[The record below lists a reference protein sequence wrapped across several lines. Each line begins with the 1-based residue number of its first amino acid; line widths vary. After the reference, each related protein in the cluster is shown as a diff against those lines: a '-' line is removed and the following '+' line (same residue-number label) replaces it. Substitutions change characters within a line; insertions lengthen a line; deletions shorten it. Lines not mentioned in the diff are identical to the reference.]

1 MKTKTTIHNTNYCR
15 LCLIPI
21 MLAAVMILSAACSAG
36 AKKDDVYERVLRLHV
51 IANSNSEA
59 DQALKYEVRDAVL
72 AATRDM
78 LAYCSDKK
86 DAVERVNASRSL
98 ILDAAAKTL
107 SLGGADYGA
116 DMLVGQENY
125 PERVYEGA
133 AYPAGEYTS
142 VRIVLGEGKGENW
155 WCVLFPP
162 LCLSA
167 ALEQKADATLPLS
180 PADSLAAPD
189 DAVEAGITDKQYGII
204 TETQNTPKYRLKFK
218 LFELIAE
225 LFE

>member
-1 MKTKTTIHNTNYCR
+1 MKTKRSIHNKNR

-21 MLAAVMILSAACSAG
+21 MLAAVMILSAACSTH

-51 IANSNSEA
+51 IANSDSDD
-59 DQALKYEVRDAVL
+59 DQRIKYEVRDAIL
-72 AATRDM
+72 GATATLLGDC
-78 LAYCSDKK
+78 ADKEE
-86 DAVERVNASRSL
+86 AVERVNASRDV
-98 ILDAAAKTL
+98 ILDAAAEVL
-107 SLGGADYGA
+107 SQNGVDYGA

-125 PERVYEGA
+125 PERVYGGA

-142 VRIVLGEGKGENW
+142 VRVVLGEGEGQNW

-167 ALEQKADATLPLS
+167 ALEKKAEATLPLS
-180 PADSLAAPD
+180 PADRQDGAD
-189 DAVEAGITDKQYGII
+189 DAVEVGITDKQYGII
-204 TETQNTPKYRLKFK
+204 TETQSTPKYRLKFK

>member
-1 MKTKTTIHNTNYCR
+1 MKTKRSIHNKNR

-21 MLAAVMILSAACSAG
+21 MLAAVMILSAACSTHT
-36 AKKDDVYERVLRLHV
+36 KQDSVYERVLRLHV
-51 IANSNSEA
+51 IANSDSDD
-59 DQALKYEVRDAVL
+59 DQRIKYEVRDAIL
-72 AATRDM
+72 GATATLLGD
-78 LAYCSDKK
+78 CSDKEE
-86 DAVERVNASRSL
+86 AVERVNASRDV
-98 ILDAAAKTL
+98 ILDAAAEVL
-107 SLGGADYGA
+107 SQNGVDYGA

-125 PERVYEGA
+125 PERVYDGA

-142 VRIVLGEGKGENW
+142 VRVVLGDGEGQNW

-167 ALEQKADATLPLS
+167 ALEKKAEATLPLS
-180 PADSLAAPD
+180 PADHQDGAD
-189 DAVEAGITDKQYGII
+189 DAVEVGITDKQYGII
-204 TETQNTPKYRLKFK
+204 TETQSTPKYRLKFK

>member
-78 LAYCSDKK
+78 LADCSDKK

-98 ILDAAAKTL
+98 ILDAAEKTL

-180 PADSLAAPD
+180 PADSLAAPE
-189 DAVEAGITDKQYGII
+189 DAVEVGITDKQYGII

>member
-1 MKTKTTIHNTNYCR
+1 MKTKRSIHNKNR

-21 MLAAVMILSAACSAG
+21 MLAAIMILSAACSTH
-36 AKKDDVYERVLRLHV
+36 AKQDSVYERVLRLHV
-51 IANSNSEA
+51 IANSDSED
-59 DQALKYEVRDAVL
+59 DQRIKYEVRDAIL
-72 AATRDM
+72 SATASLLGD
-78 LAYCSDKK
+78 CSDKEE
-86 DAVERVNASRSL
+86 AVERVNASRDV
-98 ILDAAAKTL
+98 ILDAAAEVL
-107 SLGGADYGA
+107 SQNGVNYGA

-125 PERVYEGA
+125 PERVYDGA

-142 VRIVLGEGKGENW
+142 VRVVLGDGEGQNW

-167 ALEQKADATLPLS
+167 ALEKKAEATLPLS
-180 PADSLAAPD
+180 PADRQDGAD
-189 DAVEAGITDKQYGII
+189 DAVEVGITDKQYGII
-204 TETQNTPKYRLKFK
+204 TETQSTPKYRLKFK

>member
-1 MKTKTTIHNTNYCR
+1 MKTKKAFHNKSR

-21 MLAAVMILSAACSAG
+21 ILAAVMILSAACSAS
-36 AKKDDVYERVLRLHV
+36 AKQDSVYERVLRLHV
-51 IANSNSEA
+51 IANSDSDD
-59 DQALKYEVRDAVL
+59 DQRIKYEVRDAIL
-72 AATRDM
+72 AATASLLGDC
-78 LAYCSDKK
+78 ADKEE
-86 DAVERVNASRSL
+86 AVERVNSSREI
-98 ILDAAAKTL
+98 ILDAAAEVL
-107 SLGGADYGA
+107 SQNGVDYGA

-125 PERVYEGA
+125 PERVYDGA

-142 VRIVLGEGKGENW
+142 VRVVLGDGEGQNW

-167 ALEQKADATLPLS
+167 ALEKQADATLPLS
-180 PADSLAAPD
+180 PSDTPD
-189 DAVEAGITDKQYGII
+189 DAVEVGITDKQYGII
-204 TETQNTPKYRLKFK
+204 TETENTPKYRLKFK

>member
-1 MKTKTTIHNTNYCR
+1 MKTKKAIHNKSR

-21 MLAAVMILSAACSAG
+21 ILAAVMILSAACSAS
-36 AKKDDVYERVLRLHV
+36 AKQDDVYERVLRLHV
-51 IANSNSEA
+51 IANSDSED
-59 DQALKYEVRDAVL
+59 DQRIKYEVRDAIL
-72 AATRDM
+72 GATAS
-78 LAYCSDKK
+78 LLSDCADKEE
-86 DAVERVNASRSL
+86 AVERVNASREV
-98 ILDAAAKTL
+98 ILDAAAEVL
-107 SLGGADYGA
+107 SKNGVDYGA
-116 DMLVGQENY
+116 DMLVGQESY

-180 PADSLAAPD
+180 PVDSLAAPD
-189 DAVEAGITDKQYGII
+189 DAVEVGITDKQYGII

>member
-1 MKTKTTIHNTNYCR
+1 MKTKRSIHNKSR

-21 MLAAVMILSAACSAG
+21 ILAAVMILSAACSAS
-36 AKKDDVYERVLRLHV
+36 AKQDSVYERVLRLHV
-51 IANSNSEA
+51 IANSDSDD
-59 DQALKYEVRDAVL
+59 DQRIKYEVRDAIL
-72 AATRDM
+72 AATASLLGDC
-78 LAYCSDKK
+78 ADKEE
-86 DAVERVNASRSL
+86 AVERVNASREI
-98 ILDAAAKTL
+98 ILGAAAEVL
-107 SLGGADYGA
+107 AQNGVDYGA

-125 PERVYEGA
+125 PERVYDGA

-142 VRIVLGEGKGENW
+142 VRVVLGDGEGQNW

-167 ALEQKADATLPLS
+167 ALEKKADATLPLS
-180 PADSLAAPD
+180 PADRQNGAD
-189 DAVEAGITDKQYGII
+189 DALEVGITDKQYGVI
-204 TETQNTPKYRLKFK
+204 TDTQTAPKYRLKFK